1 MKHLNMTV
9 LNADQEQA
17 AAQAAAAGALL
28 LAATGDSATEFIRA
42 II

>member
-1 MKHLNMTV
+1 MTV

-28 LAATGDSATEFIRA
+28 LAATCYSATEFIRA

>member
-1 MKHLNMTV
+1 MRHLNMTV

-17 AAQAAAAGALL
+17 AAQAALAGALL